1 MSVINR
7 VREVCEVRSLSL
19 KQLSKLT
26 KNNYR
31 TVQNYLDPN
40 MNRMPSYEFLLSL
53 NEHIG
58 ISIDWLMTGQGSMYV
73 GGANSDGEGEG
84 FAPIPAH
91 DWGAEAGPGS
101 GFSDAAEFAAEKSLM
116 FSRAWLRRKG
126 LVEQELMVIGVRGDS
141 MTPEL
146 EDGDAVLIDKRPVER
161 PNQRGIYFL
170 RTHDGLN
177 LKRVRVDRRSG
188 DCYLMSANPVYSDLI
203 YSQEDIEIL
212 GLVVWRG
219 TWVGG

>member
-1 MSVINR
+1 MNFFDNLDQHLAEKFEGNVSALARASGLNVSTIRGIVSDKR
-7 VREVCEVRSLSL
+7 VPQIDTAAAIAKALGCGLGSLMGEDVSFYSH
-19 KQLSKLT
+19 K
-26 KNNYR
+26 
-31 TVQNYLDPN
+31 V
-40 MNRMPSYEFLLSL
+40 
-53 NEHIG
+53 
-58 ISIDWLMTGQGSMYV
+58 
-73 GGANSDGEGEG
+73 SDEG

-188 DCYLMSANPVYSDLI
+188 DCYLMSSNPVYRDLI
-203 YSQEDIEIL
+203 YNQEDIEIL

>member
-1 MSVINR
+1 MGISERIKLICGK
-7 VREVCEVRSLSL
+7 EGLTL
-19 KQLSKLT
+19 KQLCEQT
-26 KNNYR
+26 NTAYR
-31 TVQNYLDPN
+31 TTQHYLTG
-40 MNRMPSYEFLLSL
+40 RSPSSDFLKALYDHL
-53 NEHIG
+53 G
-58 ISIDWLMTGQGSMYV
+58 ISSDWLLTGQGSMYV
-73 GGANSDGEGEG
+73 GGTTGDEG

-141 MTPEL
+141 MMPEL

-188 DCYLMSANPVYSDLI
+188 DCYLMSSNPVYRDLI

>member
-1 MSVINR
+1 MSFHERLHEAVNQRYSGTWAKLARDTGLKPQSIQAIKGGAEPKISTLELITR
-7 VREVCEVRSLSL
+7 ALEVSS
-19 KQLSKLT
+19 
-26 KNNYR
+26 
-31 TVQNYLDPN
+31 
-40 MNRMPSYEFLLSL
+40 
-53 NEHIG
+53 
-58 ISIDWLMTGQGSMYV
+58 DWLLTGKSSMHAT
-73 GGANSDGEGEG
+73 GNEG

-91 DWGAEAGPGS
+91 DWGAEAGPGL

-141 MTPEL
+141 MMPEL

-188 DCYLMSANPVYSDLI
+188 DCYLMSSNPVYRDLI